1 MATDDEFSFPTVDKI
16 RSSSN
21 STTID
26 SPPLWRLSPAA
37 TSTDDDDDDDEEDHS
52 AITTPVENYNQRK
65 SFSGNESGLRI
76 MGADDDQITINTT
89 TTEEEEKM
97 DMLWEDFNE
106 ELYPIRSTSTSDFN
120 NYVSGEMLQLGCVGL
135 GAFNLPKSTITT
147 KPGVVVIVKVLKRLF
162 FLHNSHHRSQPRR

>member
-16 RSSSN
+16 RSSNS

-37 TSTDDDDDDDEEDHS
+37 TSTDDDEDHS
-52 AITTPVENYNQRK
+52 AITSPVENYNQRK
-65 SFSGNESGLRI
+65 SFSSPK
-76 MGADDDQITINTT
+76 AVDDDQIIINTA

-106 ELYPIRSTSTSDFN
+106 ELYPIRSTSTSDYN

-135 GAFNLPKSTITT
+135 GAFNLSKSTTTTT
-147 KPGVVVIVKVLKRLF
+147 KPVAVVFVKVLKRLF
-162 FLHNSHHRSQPRR
+162 FLHNSHHRSQPQQ